1 VPTKLPNSGQYR
13 PANPSRPRRRPESS
27 PLPVLAKYMVEGYV
41 RPWWF
46 CSAEPNVMTCR
57 KLPMASYRIMTYN
70 IRHAEGMDGRLDPER
85 VAAVIRREQADLVAL
100 QEVDRW
106 TDRVS
111 GRDELAELAAGTGL
125 DGIFCQSIAYR
136 NGSYGN
142 AILSR
147 FPVRAKAHYALPG
160 RERRSILAADL
171 ELPGSRSLRFATTH
185 LDLDEESR
193 RESGPVLQAFLKGL
207 PPLPTILGGDF
218 NDPPGSAVVHAFA
231 RAGWILA
238 SGDRF
243 SPTYPAP
250 APESR
255 IDYLLSRDLPA
266 NMILDQAQVIEEPL
280 ASDHCPLLA
289 VLTVRTEV

>member
-1 VPTKLPNSGQYR
+1 
-13 PANPSRPRRRPESS
+13 
-27 PLPVLAKYMVEGYV
+27 
-41 RPWWF
+41 
-46 CSAEPNVMTCR
+46 
-57 KLPMASYRIMTYN
+57 MASYRIMTYN
-70 IRHAEGMDGRLDPER
+70 IRHGEGLDGQLDPDR
-85 VAAVIRREQADLVAL
+85 IAAVIRREQADLVAL
-100 QEVDRW
+100 MDVDGG
-106 TDRVS
+106 TDGV
-111 GRDELAELAAGTGL
+111 GGGDELAELAAATGL

-147 FPVRAKAHYALPG
+147 FPVRAQARYALPG
-160 RERRSILAADL
+160 RERRSVLAADL
-171 ELPGSRSLRFATTH
+171 ELPVGGSLRFATTH

-193 RESGPVLQAFLKGL
+193 LESAPVLQAFLDGL
-207 PPLPTILGGDF
+207 PRLPTILGGDF

-231 RAGWILA
+231 RAGWHLA

-243 SPTYPAP
+243 SPTYPAQ
-250 APESR
+250 APETR

-266 NMILDQAQVIEEPL
+266 NMSLEQAQVVAEPL

>member
-1 VPTKLPNSGQYR
+1 
-13 PANPSRPRRRPESS
+13 
-27 PLPVLAKYMVEGYV
+27 MV
-41 RPWWF
+41 R
-46 CSAEPNVMTCR
+46 
-57 KLPMASYRIMTYN
+57 YRIMTYN
-70 IRHAEGMDGRLDPER
+70 IRHGEGLDGRLDPAR
-85 VAAVIRREQADLVAL
+85 IAAVIRREQADLVAL
-100 QEVDRW
+100 QEVDCH
-106 TDRVS
+106 TDRVG

-147 FPVRAKAHYALPG
+147 FPIRAQAHYALPG
-160 RERRSILAADL
+160 RERRSVLAADL
-171 ELPGSRSLRFATTH
+171 ELPVGGSLRFVTTH
-185 LDLDEESR
+185 FDLDAESR
-193 RESGPVLQAFLKGL
+193 LESTPVLQAFLDGL

-231 RAGWILA
+231 RAGWQLA
-238 SGDRF
+238 SGDRS

-250 APESR
+250 APEIR

-266 NMILDQAQVIEEPL
+266 NMSLAQARVVAEPL

-289 VLTVRTEV
+289 ILTVETEV